1 MENVNI
7 IEKATFV
14 IFDFLNSNKNI
25 DEFCKDRNIN
35 RKDFQ
40 QFLLILRET
49 RPNLYKEYERKI
61 DVIEDSYIKSLEN
74 TITNII
80 DNICNGLKQDDGSIK
95 KYQYL
100 DYCLE
105 TNLSFETFYKYAEKL
120 GLINLNNRQLI
131 KNFISRNTN
140 NKPLKTNEVL
150 KTSYNVLLN
159 GNQYRVSEL
168 EKLQALEYMRD
179 LNLPQEVKIYKQV
192 IKRYLDGNLNYYSS
206 KKHK

>member
-192 IKRYLDGNLNYYSS
+192 VKRYLEGNLNYYSS
-206 KKHK
+206 KKRK

>member
-131 KNFISRNTN
+131 KNFISRNAN
-140 NKPLKTNEVL
+140 NKALKTNEIL

>member
-1 MENVNI
+1 MENVKI

-40 QFLLILRET
+40 QFLLILRES

-61 DVIEDSYIKSLEN
+61 DFIEDSYIKSLEN

-80 DNICNGLKQDDGSIK
+80 NNICNGLKQDDGSIK

-120 GLINLNNRQLI
+120 GLINLSNRQLI
-131 KNFISRNTN
+131 KNFISRNAN